1 MEIYKI
7 NILCYAD
14 DAVLIA
20 ESEDD
25 LQRIL
30 QAFNKQ
36 AAKLNMQIS
45 INKTKCMTIAKEPLR
60 CKLAIENNIIE
71 QIISFEYFGCK
82 ITSAGLLEDEAR
94 KQVNKAAAISGHL
107 KYSIWKI
114 TEVTPS
120 IDCKS
125 KIYKVCVRPVMTYGA
140 ETRAETLVTIILR
153 TTAMKTLRAIAGYTL
168 NDRQRN
174 TNIREMFQTDDVR

>member
-71 QIISFEYFGCK
+71 QIISFEYLGCK

-107 KYSIWKI
+107 EYPIWKNKP
-114 TEVTPS
+114 PS

-125 KIYKVCVRPVMTYGA
+125 KKYTKYVYG
-140 ETRAETLVTIILR
+140 R
-153 TTAMKTLRAIAGYTL
+153 
-168 NDRQRN
+168 
-174 TNIREMFQTDDVR
+174 

>member
-1 MEIYKI
+1 MGIYKI
-7 NILCYAD
+7 NIFCYAD
-14 DAVLIA
+14 DAVLA
-20 ESEDD
+20 ESEDVV
-25 LQRIL
+25 QRIL

-45 INKTKCMTIAKEPLR
+45 INKTKCMTIANELLR
-60 CKLAIENNIIE
+60 CKLAIENNII
-71 QIISFEYFGCK
+71 SFEYLGCK

-107 KYSIWKI
+107 RYPIWKNKHL
-114 TEVTPS
+114 S

-140 ETRAETLVTIILR
+140 ETRAETSVTKRIL
-153 TTAMKTLRAIAGYTL
+153 
-168 NDRQRN
+168 
-174 TNIREMFQTDDVR
+174 